1 MTCCK
6 PLLFYDSGAGGLP
19 YLAAARARLS
29 GPSSP
34 AGGFIY
40 LADQKNFPLGEKPT
54 RIIREVILESISLAV
69 RRFDP
74 ELIVIA
80 CNTAAVVALEA
91 LRARFPI
98 PFVGVVPAV
107 KPAALSME
115 AGKIAV
121 VATRRTSVGP
131 YLEKLIRDFTEG
143 CEVIKV
149 PVSNLVE
156 FAEYSYL
163 FAEERE
169 RLAVVQREL
178 APVLDDHL
186 QAVVLGC
193 THFVLLEEE
202 FRAVLPNSVALIDSR
217 EGVTKRIVTLLAGA
231 SVAGGDCPPAAEL
244 YLHGG
249 LGEEKRYRAFSSR
262 FDLHYGG
269 ILEGED
275 G

>member
-1 MTCCK
+1 MACK

-19 YLAAARARLS
+19 YLAAVRTRLS
-29 GPSSP
+29 DPSSP
-34 AGGFIY
+34 ACGFVY
-40 LADQKNFPLGEKPT
+40 LADRKNFPLGGKPPE
-54 RIIREVILESISLAV
+54 IIRRLVLESISLAV

-80 CNTAAVVALEA
+80 CNTASVVAVEA
-91 LRARFPI
+91 LRDRFPI
-98 PFVGVVPAV
+98 PVVGVVPAV

-115 AGKIAV
+115 TGKIAV
-121 VATRRTSVGP
+121 LATYRTSAGP
-131 YLEKLIRDFTEG
+131 YLEKLIRDFAAG
-143 CEVIKV
+143 CDVIKV
-149 PVSNLVE
+149 PAANLVY

-163 FAEERE
+163 FAERHE
-169 RLAVVQREL
+169 RLAVVEREL
-178 APVLDDHL
+178 ATVLKDHL

-202 FRAVLPNSVALIDSR
+202 LRAVLPDSVALIDSR
-217 EGVTKRIVTLLAGA
+217 EGVSNRIVSLLAGR
-231 SVAGGDCPPAAEL
+231 AGEKVDRPPAARL

-249 LGEEKRYRAFSSR
+249 QGEEERYRAFAAR

>member
-1 MTCCK
+1 MACK

-34 AGGFIY
+34 IGRFIY
-40 LADQKNFPLGEKPT
+40 LADRQNFPLGEKQPEIA
-54 RIIREVILESISLAV
+54 RQVVLESISLAI
-69 RRFDP
+69 RCFDP

-80 CNTAAVVALEA
+80 CNTASVVALEA
-91 LRARFPI
+91 LRDRFSV

-107 KPAALSME
+107 KPASLSME
-115 AGKIAV
+115 TGKIAV
-121 VATRRTSVGP
+121 VATRQTSVGP
-131 YLEKLIRDFTEG
+131 YLEKLIRDFAEG

-149 PVSNLVE
+149 PVANLVN

-163 FAEERE
+163 FAEQQD
-169 RLAVVQREL
+169 RLAVVEREL

-202 FRAVLPNSVALIDSR
+202 FRAVLPDSVALIDSR
-217 EGVTKRIVTLLAGA
+217 EGVTNRIVTLLAGRTVK
-231 SVAGGDCPPAAEL
+231 SRNCPPAAEL
-244 YLHGG
+244 HLHGG
-249 LGEEKRYRAFSSR
+249 QGEEERYRVFAAR
-262 FDLHYGG
+262 FDLHYRG
-269 ILEGED
+269 ILGGEEG
-275 G
+275 

>member
-1 MTCCK
+1 MACCK

-29 GPSSP
+29 GPNSP

-40 LADQKNFPLGEKPT
+40 LADRKNFPLGEKPAE
-54 RIIREVILESISLAV
+54 IIREVVLESISLV
-69 RRFDP
+69 LRRFDP

-80 CNTAAVVALEA
+80 CNTASVFALEA
-91 LRARFPI
+91 LRDRFPI
-98 PFVGVVPAV
+98 PFVGVIPAV
-107 KPAALSME
+107 KPAALSIE
-115 AGKIAV
+115 TGKIAV
-121 VATRRTSVGP
+121 VATRGTSVGP
-131 YLEKLIRDFTEG
+131 YLEKLIRDFAEG

-149 PVSNLVE
+149 PVANLVD

-163 FAEERE
+163 FAEEQE
-169 RLAVVQREL
+169 RLAVVEREL
-178 APVLDDHL
+178 APVVDDHL

-202 FRAVLPNSVALIDSR
+202 FRAVLPDAVALIDSR
-217 EGVTKRIVTLLAGA
+217 GGVTNRIVTLLAGRTVA
-231 SVAGGDCPPAAEL
+231 SGDCPPAAEL

-249 LGEEKRYRAFSSR
+249 LGEEERYRAFAAR